1 MPLFLYICGM
11 KTKPSRMKDN
21 LLLPAALCLPMLLS
35 CSADT
40 PSPTFGRTTVVVTF
54 GGDIEAMGPY
64 GEFSVRASR
73 TSDLYMGDSLISE
86 YSTKEHG
93 IPRDSLVFSIVYNTS
108 HGNSGVWC
116 HADFTKVLDCDR
128 HEHISCRIKRYV
140 DGSPA
145 TDTTFTARAITPS
158 MLDSLA
164 GISHEIPY
172 EWHSFS
178 MQL

>member
-1 MPLFLYICGM
+1 
-11 KTKPSRMKDN
+11 MKDN
-21 LLLPAALCLPMLLS
+21 LLLTAALCLPMLLS

-86 YSTKEHG
+86 YSTKDHG
-93 IPRDSLVFSIVYNTS
+93 IPSDSLVFSIVYNTS

-116 HADFTKVLDCDR
+116 HADFTKVLDSDR

>member
-140 DGSPA
+140 EGSLS

>member
-1 MPLFLYICGM
+1 
-11 KTKPSRMKDN
+11 
-21 LLLPAALCLPMLLS
+21 MLLS

-40 PSPTFGRTTVVVTF
+40 PSPTFCRTTVVVTF

-73 TSDLYMGDSLISE
+73 TLDLYMGDSLINE
-86 YSTKEHG
+86 YSTKDHG
-93 IPRDSLVFSIVYNTS
+93 IPSDSLVFSIVYNTS

-164 GISHEIPY
+164 GISHEIPC